1 MVAVGHAKDPFTF
14 TYINFLYAFSPTFP
28 YAVLGWVPLELG
40 ARVTMGMYV
49 TSCPSMVMPWLSCAC
64 SADLFGIRCLQ
75 PLDDGRSLL
84 LSFGHRD
91 SSMRLAV
98 YATAAAL
105 HTMLRV

>member
-1 MVAVGHAKDPFTF
+1 V
-14 TYINFLYAFSPTFP
+14 
-28 YAVLGWVPLELG
+28 
-40 ARVTMGMYV
+40 
-49 TSCPSMVMPWLSCAC
+49 
-64 SADLFGIRCLQ
+64 Q